1 MGLFVYI
8 SKAGCPTC
16 ETYKD
21 INFDKLTKF
30 ITQYTDSKI
39 KYVKVVADN
48 VKPLMDI
55 HMSLI
60 RTRKTPSLFY
70 IDDFCLTLNIP
81 SLELSK
87 IDGPIFNNSS
97 NLCNWI
103 LSVSGS
109 NVILDISEDFF
120 NKSNPNMINQL
131 KPKQVELYVNDFEQF
146 SMLGLL

>member
-1 MGLFVYI
+1 
-8 SKAGCPTC
+8 
-16 ETYKD
+16 
-21 INFDKLTKF
+21 
-30 ITQYTDSKI
+30 
-39 KYVKVVADN
+39 
-48 VKPLMDI
+48 
-55 HMSLI
+55 MSLI